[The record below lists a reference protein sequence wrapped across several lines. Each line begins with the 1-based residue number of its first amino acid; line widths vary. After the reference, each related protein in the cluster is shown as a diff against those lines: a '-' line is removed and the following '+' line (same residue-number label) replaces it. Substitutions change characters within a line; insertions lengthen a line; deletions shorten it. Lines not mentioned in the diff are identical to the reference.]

1 MLQFPMIEIL
11 PVSKN
16 KTAIV
21 TLVIGKSYKDLWSSF
36 AFKNW
41 ESYCLKYGIGLY
53 IEDQDLDGGINPKK
67 KQWQKLLLGDS
78 LLKISP
84 QVETICYLDSDI
96 LINPF
101 APNIFESHI
110 PNTMALVSSIYN
122 LPFDRELVLRR
133 IAYFRRNFVSSNYP
147 LDSALFISNKD
158 MYAYHNFSEQPDYA
172 CTGVIMFDSKDSN
185 VLKSI
190 FEKYKPPFIS
200 ITDGGEEP
208 YVNFELQRNCSIN
221 WLNYKFQAQWLYE
234 MAANYPFLYLELNNS
249 KLFAKCI
256 RASLLNN
263 YFLHFSGSWSEGS
276 DWENKKIFRSKKW
289 NGVLSGYYDYL
300 KQPVYGRPVGK
311 IMPKLRKR
319 KRVYS
324 WLKNFT

>member
-1 MLQFPMIEIL
+1 MNMEDQ
-11 PVSKN
+11 SKKEDQN
-16 KTAIV
+16 KLLSVKNTKDE
-21 TLVIGKSYKDLWSSF
+21 LENLEKSYDNIIKYNLEKQEKEKL
-36 AFKNW
+36 FK
-41 ESYCLKYGIGLY
+41 
-53 IEDQDLDGGINPKK
+53 
-67 KQWQKLLLGDS
+67 
-78 LLKISP
+78 LKI
-84 QVETICYLDSDI
+84 QE
-96 LINPF
+96 
-101 APNIFESHI
+101 
-110 PNTMALVSSIYN
+110 
-122 LPFDRELVLRR
+122 
-133 IAYFRRNFVSSNYP
+133 
-147 LDSALFISNKD
+147 
-158 MYAYHNFSEQPDYA
+158 
-172 CTGVIMFDSKDSN
+172 
-185 VLKSI
+185 LKSI

-311 IMPKLRKR
+311 IIPKLRKR
-319 KRVYS
+319 RRVYF